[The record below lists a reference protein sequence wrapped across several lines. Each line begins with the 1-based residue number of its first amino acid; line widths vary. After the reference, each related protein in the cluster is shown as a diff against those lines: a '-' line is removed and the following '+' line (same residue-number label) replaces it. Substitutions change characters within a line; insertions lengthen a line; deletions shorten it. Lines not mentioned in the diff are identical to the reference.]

1 MNRENY
7 QINLKYFLTD
17 EVNNNQRTFK
27 IVDGTQPLKTA
38 KEFYKGVVTDWGDT
52 DQATERMSKE
62 MFSSYCEW
70 WAKNRNEVAEY
81 YESKLKQ

>member
-38 KEFYKGVVTDWGDT
+38 KVFYKGVVTNWGDT
-52 DQATERMSKE
+52 DKAMKRMSEE
-62 MFSSYCEW
+62 MFKNYCDW
-70 WAKNRNEVAEY
+70 WAKNRNIVAEY
-81 YESKLKQ
+81 YRNKTL